1 MEKHE
6 KIDCTEISPLQLAE
20 KAALALYG
28 KGGFQLK
35 MYHVEDTTVITDYYV
50 IATGRSTTHI
60 KALADEV
67 CYRLDLCGI
76 KAAHVEGRDGGS
88 WILLDFGSVIA
99 HIFAR
104 DARDYYNL
112 ERLLPEE
119 SEIDLA
125 ALLKAA
131 DDANKV
137 SEK

>member
-1 MEKHE
+1 MENQE
-6 KIDCTEISPLQLAE
+6 KLDYTGLSPLQLAE

-35 MYHVEDTTVITDYYV
+35 MYHVEDSTIITDYYV

-67 CYRLDLCGI
+67 CYRLDLGGI
-76 KAAHVEGRDGGS
+76 KAAHVEGRDAGA
-88 WILLDFGSVIA
+88 WVLLDFGSVIA
-99 HIFAR
+99 HIFSR

-119 SEIDLA
+119 GEIDLA

-131 DDANKV
+131 DEANKAP
-137 SEK
+137 EN